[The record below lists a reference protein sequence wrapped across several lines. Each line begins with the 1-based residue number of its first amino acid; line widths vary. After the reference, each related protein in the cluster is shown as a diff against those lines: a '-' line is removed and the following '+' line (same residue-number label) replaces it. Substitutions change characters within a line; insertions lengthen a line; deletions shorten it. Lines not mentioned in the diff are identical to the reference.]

1 MPKVCMLTYTLMHI
15 KICIITYGMAA
26 ISLSNNNNKTRK
38 HRRGILGIESA
49 IVMIAF
55 VVVAAALAFV
65 VLNAGF
71 GTTQKSKTTI
81 NEGLKSATGAVE
93 VAGLVTGKKVTFTLD
108 DNSSVTALEYYSIPI
123 KLASGANS
131 VNLQPEL
138 TAVKYFSKSVSYDNI
153 YKGVVFA
160 ASGNGSFSNV
170 NDAITKASADGICNY
185 TAASGTA
192 PSKANNT
199 CAFIWFSNIVGTQ
212 NKILDGGEVAVLTI
226 VFKAVDTDNND
237 DPGYNKID
245 EHERPLQNDMLH
257 VELIPSGGSVLTVER
272 TVPVLTTDV
281 VNMG

>member
-15 KICIITYGMAA
+15 LICIITYGMAA

-93 VAGLVTGKKVTFTLD
+93 VAGLVTGKKVTFT
-108 DNSSVTALEYYSIPI
+108 NQSNASVTALEYYSIPI

-160 ASGNGSFSNV
+160 ESGNGAFTNV
-170 NDAITKASADGICNY
+170 KDAITKANTDGICNY
-185 TAASGTA
+185 TAASGAA
-192 PSKANNT
+192 PSKADKT
-199 CAFIWFSNIVGTQ
+199 CAFIWFSNIVGTR

-226 VFKAVDTDNND
+226 IFRAVDTD
-237 DPGYNKID
+237 DPADNKIN

-257 VELIPSGGSVLTVER
+257 VELIPSSGSVLTVER

>member
-15 KICIITYGMAA
+15 LICIITYGMAA
-26 ISLSNNNNKTRK
+26 ISLSNNKTRK
-38 HRRGILGIESA
+38 HKSRRGILGIESA

-93 VAGLVTGKKVTFTLD
+93 VAGLVTGKKATFTMD
-108 DNSSVTALEYYSIPI
+108 DNTSVTALEYYSIPI

-131 VNLQPEL
+131 VNLQKEL

-153 YKGVVFA
+153 YKGVVFNT
-160 ASGNGSFSNV
+160 GDGTFTNV
-170 NDAITKASADGICNY
+170 AEAITKANTDNICKYTPASA
-185 TAASGTA
+185 SA
-192 PSKANNT
+192 PSKADNT
-199 CAFIWFSNIVGTQ
+199 CAFIWFSNIVGTK
-212 NKILDGGEVAVLTI
+212 NNILDGGEVAILTI
-226 VFKAVDTDNND
+226 VFKAVDTDNPAN
-237 DPGYNKID
+237 NKIN
-245 EHERPLQNDMLH
+245 EHERPKQNDMLH
-257 VELIPSGGSVLTVER
+257 VELIPSSGSVLTVER

>member
-1 MPKVCMLTYTLMHI
+1 MARMPI
-15 KICIITYGMAA
+15 A
-26 ISLSNNNNKTRK
+26 TRK
-38 HRRGILGIESA
+38 QRRGILGIESA

-81 NEGLKSATGAVE
+81 SEGLQAATGAVE
-93 VAGLVTGKKVTFTLD
+93 VAGLVTGKKVTFTEGG
-108 DNSSVTALEYYSIPI
+108 SSVTALEYYSIPI

-160 ASGNGSFSNV
+160 ASGNGAFTNV
-170 NDAITKASADGICNY
+170 KEAITKASTDGICNY
-185 TAASGTA
+185 TEASGAA
-192 PSKANNT
+192 PSKADKT

-226 VFKAVDTDNND
+226 VFRAVDTD
-237 DPGYNKID
+237 DPADNKID

-257 VELIPSGGSVLTVER
+257 VELIPSSGSVLTVER

>member
-15 KICIITYGMAA
+15 KICIITYGMAT

-81 NEGLKSATGAVE
+81 SEGLKSATGAVE
-93 VAGLVTGKKVTFTLD
+93 VSGLVTGKKVTFTMD
-108 DNSSVTALEYYSIPI
+108 DDSSVTALEYYSIPI

-160 ASGNGSFSNV
+160 ASDNGAFTNV
-170 NDAITKASADGICNY
+170 KEAITKANTDGICNY
-185 TAASGTA
+185 TAASGAA
-192 PSKANNT
+192 PSKAAKT

-226 VFKAVDTDNND
+226 VFRAVDTD
-237 DPGYNKID
+237 DPVNNKID